1 MEKQRSALAL
11 ELFLLSGRFLLLV
24 FASSSSSSSSSA
36 LSALAS
42 TAGVGLAGLLL
53 LRLQLSYP
61 CR

>member
-11 ELFLLSGRFLLLV
+11 ELFLLSGRFLLL
-24 FASSSSSSSSSA
+24 ASSSSSSA

-42 TAGVGLAGLLL
+42 TAVVGLAGLLL

>member
-24 FASSSSSSSSSA
+24 FASSSSSA

>member
-24 FASSSSSSSSSA
+24 FASSSSSSA

>member
-24 FASSSSSSSSSA
+24 FASSSSSSSA

>member
-1 MEKQRSALAL
+1 MEKRRSALAL

-24 FASSSSSSSSSA
+24 FASSSSSSA

-42 TAGVGLAGLLL
+42 TAVVGLAGLLL